1 MQWHGA
7 GIKLSTTENKVYCKP
22 NPKHIS
28 IFVALGQLATQWNL
42 ALRMAVSCHS
52 QQPLVGGQV
61 LSFRSYPAIVSLTEE
76 EALLI
81 AECAQ
86 RAVCKLRVVP
96 PPLLPWARIAANESS
111 SSQLAALY
119 PSQQ

>member
-1 MQWHGA
+1 
-7 GIKLSTTENKVYCKP
+7 
-22 NPKHIS
+22 
-28 IFVALGQLATQWNL
+28 
-42 ALRMAVSCHS
+42 MAVSFHS
-52 QQPLVGGQV
+52 QQPLVGGRV
-61 LSFRSYPAIVSLTEE
+61 LSFRSCPAIVSLTRE

-96 PPLLPWARIAANESS
+96 PPLLPWARIAANESYS